1 MKRFYKKVEI
11 LASNFIYQIKLDD
24 RILKTPS
31 KKTLNIPTKI
41 LAHKIAEEWSSVEN
55 EIIPEQMPFYSLT
68 VTAIDRVESQ
78 KPELIAKMQHY
89 IMNDLLCYRESE
101 DAKLQE
107 YQNKNWNQ
115 WLLWSKKE
123 YNFDLKTTNGV
134 MPINQDENNKN
145 LLLKIIL
152 PMNIWHF
159 SGFVKATT
167 LTGSAILALAFVSKQ
182 LEAEELFSLCF
193 LDELYQIK
201 RWGEDE
207 EALQKRSA
215 IKNELFSISDFL
227 RLTETR

>member
-1 MKRFYKKVEI
+1 
-11 LASNFIYQIKLDD
+11 
-24 RILKTPS
+24 
-31 KKTLNIPTKI
+31 
-41 LAHKIAEEWSSVEN
+41 
-55 EIIPEQMPFYSLT
+55 MPFYSLT
-68 VTAIDRVESQ
+68 VTAIDRAESQ
-78 KPELIAKMQHY
+78 KAELIAKMQHY
-89 IMNDLLCYRESE
+89 IMNDLLCYRESK
-101 DAKLQE
+101 DTKLQE

-152 PMNIWHF
+152 PMDIWRF
-159 SGFVKATT
+159 SVFVKATT
-167 LTGSAILALAFVSKQ
+167 LTGSAILALAFVNKQ

-227 RLTETR
+227 RLTEI

>member
-11 LASNFIYQIKLDD
+11 LESDFIYQIKLDD

-31 KKTLNIPTKI
+31 KKTLNIPTRV
-41 LAHKIAEEWSSVEN
+41 LAHKIVEEWSSVEN
-55 EIIPEQMPFYSLT
+55 EIIPEQMPLYSLT

-78 KPELIAKMQHY
+78 KPELITKMQHY

-101 DAKLQE
+101 DTKLKG

-115 WLLWSKKE
+115 WLLWSKIE

-152 PMNIWHF
+152 QMDIWRF
-159 SGFVKATT
+159 SVFVKATT
-167 LTGSAILALAFVSKQ
+167 LTGSAILALAFVNRQ
-182 LEAEELFSLCF
+182 LEAEELFSLSF
-193 LDELYQIK
+193 LDELYQIQ

-227 RLTETR
+227 RLTEI

>member
-11 LASNFIYQIKLDD
+11 LASDFIYQIKLDD

-31 KKTLNIPTKI
+31 KNTLNIPTKV

-68 VTAIDRVESQ
+68 VTALDRVESQ

-101 DAKLQE
+101 DTKLQG

-152 PMNIWHF
+152 PMDIWRF
-159 SGFVKATT
+159 SVFVKATT
-167 LTGSAILALAFVSKQ
+167 LTGSAILALAFVNKQ
-182 LEAEELFSLCF
+182 LEAEELFSLSF

-227 RLTETR
+227 RLTEI

>member
-1 MKRFYKKVEI
+1 MRRFYKKVEI
-11 LASNFIYQIKLDD
+11 LASDFIYQIKLDD

-31 KKTLNIPTKI
+31 KKTLNIPTKV
-41 LAHKIAEEWSSVEN
+41 LANKIAEEWSSVEN

-78 KPELIAKMQHY
+78 KPELIDQMQHY

-101 DAKLQE
+101 DTKLQE
-107 YQNKNWNQ
+107 YQNKNWNK
-115 WLLWSKKE
+115 WLLWSKKM

-145 LLLKIIL
+145 LLFKIIL
-152 PMNIWHF
+152 QMDIWRF
-159 SGFVKATT
+159 SSFVKATT

-227 RLTETR
+227 RLAET